1 MRLVPLLALS
11 LSAAAAAAP
20 VAPPDIRFPADA
32 GALDLKRD
40 FGAKGDGKT
49 DDTLALQNAVDDKN
63 GLLYIPN
70 GTYLVSAE
78 VASKSFK
85 RRVWQGQ
92 SRDRAVIR
100 LKDNCPGFDD
110 PAKPRPVLSL
120 YDNFM
125 NPKSANGQAFRNS
138 VFNLTIDV
146 GSGNSGAVGLHYFN
160 NNQGLVEDVTIRSS
174 DPQKRGKAGL
184 ALVTSWPGP
193 ALFRNVRI
201 EGFDYGIWSTIGQ
214 YSQAIEHLTLEDQRV
229 AGILNQKQMLSI
241 RGLTSRNAVPALR
254 LESGLTVLIDGNFA
268 GGASP
273 AAIENEGRLV
283 ARNLQVQGY
292 TAAIRSGGRDLPG
305 PAVED
310 FASDAPVTLFPGP
323 AKTLRLPVEDP
334 PAIPWDDPKD
344 WASVAAFGAAPNDKG
359 DDTAGI
365 QKAIDFGK
373 TTVYF
378 PRGTYTIND
387 TVRIRGAVRRVIGM
401 ESILGTG
408 DGFAGSDK
416 PAFRFED
423 GAAPAVILER
433 FESGYANKAACYLE
447 HAASRTLVVKAAI
460 LGGSYR
466 NTGTGKLFLDD
477 VCGSPW
483 VFRRQA
489 VWARQLNPE
498 SKETKVLNDGG
509 TLWILNLKT
518 EKAGTAVHTKGG
530 GRTEILGGYIYYNRG
545 NEGTVPF
552 VCEEGALAVVAGLTG
567 AKGPFIQESRGGQT
581 KSLDRW
587 PLLFVAPPGP
597 KESSHR

>member
-1 MRLVPLLALS
+1 MRPEILLVCS
-11 LSAAAAAAP
+11 VFAAP
-20 VAPPDIRFPADA
+20 AADVRFPPDA
-32 GALDLKRD
+32 GARDLRKD
-40 FGAKGDGKT
+40 FGAAGDGTT
-49 DDTLALQNAVDDKN
+49 DDTLALQRAVDDQN
-63 GLLYIPN
+63 GLLFFPN
-70 GTYLVSAE
+70 GTYLVGDT
-78 VASKSFK
+78 VVSKAFK

-92 SRDRAVIR
+92 SRDRVVIR
-100 LKDNCPGFDD
+100 LKDRCPGFDD
-110 PAKPRPVLSL
+110 PAHPRPVLSL

-146 GSGNSGAVGLHYFN
+146 GAGNPGAVGLHYFN
-160 NNQGLVEDVTIRSS
+160 NNQGMVEDVTIRSS

-184 ALVTSWPGP
+184 ALVTNWPGP
-193 ALFRNVRI
+193 ALFRNVRVD
-201 EGFDYGIWSTIGQ
+201 GFDYGLWSTIGQ
-214 YSQAIEHLTLEDQRV
+214 YSQAIEHLALENQRV

-254 LESGLTVLIDGNFA
+254 QESGLTVLVDGDCA
-268 GGASP
+268 GGSAP

-283 ARNLQVQGY
+283 ARNLKVRNGSI
-292 TAAIRSGGRDLPG
+292 AIRSGGRDVPG
-305 PAVED
+305 PAVDE

-344 WASVAAFGAAPNDKG
+344 WASVAAFGAAPSDKG

-365 QKAIDFGK
+365 QKAIDSGRA
-373 TTVYF
+373 TVYF
-378 PRGTYTIND
+378 PKGAYWIND
-387 TVRIRGAVRRVIGM
+387 TVHIRGAVRRIVGM

-423 GAAPAVILER
+423 GTEPAVILER
-433 FESGYANKAACYLE
+433 FEAGYGNKASCYLE
-447 HAASRTLVVKAAI
+447 HAASRTLIVRAAI
-460 LGGSYR
+460 LGGAYR

-483 VFRRQA
+483 AFRRQA

-498 SKETKVLNDGG
+498 SKETKILNDGG

-518 EKAGTAVHTKGG
+518 EKAGTAVHTKDG

-552 VCEEGALAVVAGLTG
+552 VCEEGALSVVAGLTG
-567 AKGPFIQESRGGQT
+567 AKGPLIQETRGGQT
-581 KSLDRW
+581 RFLDRW
-587 PLLFVAPPGP
+587 SLLFAAQPGP
-597 KESSHR
+597 P

>member
-1 MRLVPLLALS
+1 MRFVILLLI
-11 LSAAAAAAP
+11 LLPTAAVAAP
-20 VAPPDIRFPADA
+20 LPAPDVRFPADA
-32 GALDLKRD
+32 GAIDLQKN

-49 DDTLALQNAVDDKN
+49 DDTQALQRAVDDKN

-70 GTYLVSAE
+70 GTYLV
-78 VASKSFK
+78 VDMIASKSFK

-110 PAKPRPVLSL
+110 PAKPRPILSL

-138 VFNLTIDV
+138 VFNLTIDA
-146 GSGNSGAVGLHYFN
+146 GAGNPGAVGLHYFN
-160 NNQGLVEDVTIRSS
+160 NNQGMVEDVTIRSS

-184 ALVTSWPGP
+184 ALVTNWPGP

-214 YSQAIEHLTLEDQRV
+214 YSQALEHIALEGQRV
-229 AGILNQKQMLSI
+229 AGIFNQRQMLSI
-241 RGLTSRNAVPALR
+241 RGLTSRNAVPVLQQDER
-254 LESGLTVLIDGNFA
+254 GLTALVDGDFA
-268 GGASP
+268 GGDAP

-283 ARNLQVQGY
+283 ARDLKAAGY
-292 TAAIRSGGRDLPG
+292 KVAIRSGGRDVPG
-305 PAVED
+305 PTVDE
-310 FASDAPVTLFPGP
+310 FASESPATLFPGK
-323 AKTLRLPVEDP
+323 AGTLRLPVEDP

-344 WASVAAFGAAPNDKG
+344 WASVTAFGAAPNDKG

-365 QKAIDFGK
+365 QKAIDSGK
-373 TTVYF
+373 ATVYF
-378 PRGTYTIND
+378 PKGSYSIND
-387 TVRIRGAVRRVIGM
+387 TVRIRGAVRRLIGM

-408 DGFAGSDK
+408 DGFSGSDK

-423 GAAPAVILER
+423 GTVPAVIFER
-433 FESGYANKAACYLE
+433 FEAGYANKASCYLE
-447 HAASRTLVVKAAI
+447 HAASRTLIVRAAI

-466 NTGTGKLFLDD
+466 NTGTGKLFIDD

-483 VFRRQA
+483 EFRKQA

-498 SKETKVLNDGG
+498 SKTTKIVNDGG

-530 GRTEILGGYIYYNRG
+530 GRSEILGGYIYYNRG

-552 VCEEGALAVVAGLTG
+552 ICEDGALSVVAGLTG
-567 AKGPFIQESRGGQT
+567 AKGPFVQETRGGQT

-587 PLLFVAPPGP
+587 PLLFAAPIRPN
-597 KESSHR
+597 

>member
-1 MRLVPLLALS
+1 MPLAALLSGLLLAA
-11 LSAAAAAAP
+11 AAAAAAP
-20 VAPPDIRFPADA
+20 PLPDVRFPADA
-32 GALDLKRD
+32 GALNLQKD

-49 DDTLALQNAVDDKN
+49 DDTQALQNAVDDKN

-92 SRDRAVIR
+92 SRDHVVIR
-100 LKDNCPGFDD
+100 LKDNSPGFDD

-120 YDNFM
+120 YDHFM
-125 NPKSANGQAFRNS
+125 NPKAANGQAFRNS

-146 GSGNSGAVGLHYFN
+146 GAGNPGAVGLHYFN
-160 NNQGLVEDVTIRSS
+160 NNQGMVEDVTIRSS

-184 ALVTSWPGP
+184 ALVTNWPGP

-201 EGFDYGIWSTIGQ
+201 DGFDYGLWSTIGQ
-214 YSQAIEHLTLEDQRV
+214 YSQAIEHLALENQRV

-241 RGLTSRNAVPALR
+241 RGLTSRNSVPVLR
-254 LESGLTVLIDGNFA
+254 QESGLTVLVEGDFA
-268 GGASP
+268 GGSSP

-283 ARNLQVQGY
+283 ARDLKVQGY
-292 TAAIRSGGRDLPG
+292 KIAICSGGRDVPG
-305 PAVED
+305 PAVDE
-310 FASDAPVTLFPGP
+310 FASDAPVTFFPGP

-365 QKAIDFGK
+365 QKAIDSGK

-378 PRGTYTIND
+378 PKGTYTVND
-387 TVRIRGAVRRVIGM
+387 TVRIRGAVRRIIGM

-408 DGFAGSDK
+408 DGFAGLDK

-423 GAAPAVILER
+423 GTAEAVVFER
-433 FESGYANKAACYLE
+433 FEAGYSNKAACYLE
-447 HAASRTLVVKAAI
+447 HAAARTLVVKAAI
-460 LGGSYR
+460 LGGAYR

-483 VFRRQA
+483 AFRKQA

-530 GRTEILGGYIYYNRG
+530 GRTEVLGGYIYYNRG

-552 VCEEGALAVVAGLTG
+552 VCEEGALTVVAGLTG
-567 AKGPFIQESRGGQT
+567 AKGPFIQKTRGGQT
-581 KSLDRW
+581 KSLDRG
-587 PLLFVAPPGP
+587 PLLYVAPPTHM
-597 KESSHR
+597 K